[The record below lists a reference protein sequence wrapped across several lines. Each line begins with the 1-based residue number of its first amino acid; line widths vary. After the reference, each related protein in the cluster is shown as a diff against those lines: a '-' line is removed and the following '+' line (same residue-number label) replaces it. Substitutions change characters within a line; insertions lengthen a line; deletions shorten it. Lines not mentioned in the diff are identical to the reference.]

1 MEEGGVGEG
10 EGGLSHLKWQTGAS
24 APSEVMDIRHPQSP
38 VWPSTSFHT
47 DAPCAGPLRAESKQ
61 AGSPEITDASSL
73 APGGRDKTL
82 VLVLMHLRV
91 TFIRPRKLF
100 I

>member
-1 MEEGGVGEG
+1 MEEGGVRGG

-47 DAPCAGPLRAESKQ
+47 DAPRAGPLRAESKQ

-73 APGGRDKTL
+73 APGGGPGQDPGADAPPGHFHSST
-82 VLVLMHLRV
+82 
-91 TFIRPRKLF
+91 
-100 I
+100 